1 MTDPAILA
9 PLTVYTVI
17 IVAVT
22 IAVSRRDTV
31 VMWGLAFIVVPF
43 VPSSN
48 ALLSVGAVVAERV
61 RETSRVEDS

>member
-1 MTDPAILA
+1 MDSAILA

-17 IVAVT
+17 IVAAA

-31 VMWGLAFIVVPF
+31 VMWGLAFIVVLF

-48 ALLSVGAVVAERV
+48 VLLPVGAVVAERV
-61 RETSRVEDS
+61 RKTRRIRG